1 MSKTKQRP
9 ANLRRYRVLYSVT
22 RSEEYEIDA
31 GNPTEAEERAFTDG
45 EFVDN
50 SGDTTNVISCGIEEV
65 QP

>member
-1 MSKTKQRP
+1 MSNTKQRQ
-9 ANLRRYRVLYSVT
+9 AIIRRFRVLYSVT

-31 GNPTEAEERAFTDG
+31 ANRTEAEERAFTDG
-45 EFVDN
+45 EFVEN